1 MKIAITSQ
9 GQDENALVD
18 ERFGRCSFFY
28 IINLNDKKTEV
39 LANAENAALGQGA
52 GIQTAQNLVD
62 RDIKGVITGFCG
74 PKAFRVLE
82 ASSIPVYS
90 VEQMTVKEAIEL
102 YVANK
107 LIKISAPNN

>member
-9 GQDENALVD
+9 GQDENSLVD

-39 LANAENAALGQGA
+39 LANADNAALGQGA

-74 PKAFRVLE
+74 PKAFKVLD
-82 ASSIPVYS
+82 ASSISVYS
-90 VEQMTVKEAIEL
+90 VEKMTVKEAIEL
-102 YVANK
+102 YVSSK
-107 LIKISAPNN
+107 LIKITTANN